1 MKNIVL
7 IALVGVALYFGP
19 RSCGPVGEDVVSEP
33 RESGYSQGGDAA
45 RQLQQAPN
53 AVMDMQGAMGGGGGS
68 AGAAR
73 SAVTNQ
79 VGGKSR

>member
-1 MKNIVL
+1 
-7 IALVGVALYFGP
+7 
-19 RSCGPVGEDVVSEP
+19 
-33 RESGYSQGGDAA
+33 
-45 RQLQQAPN
+45 
-53 AVMDMQGAMGGGGGS
+53 MGGGGGS